1 METRMVVKTI
11 NQNAV
16 MAADPGTGV
25 SDQNIQGSRSPSL
38 SVRRGV
44 PTEPY

>member
-1 METRMVVKTI
+1 
-11 NQNAV
+11 